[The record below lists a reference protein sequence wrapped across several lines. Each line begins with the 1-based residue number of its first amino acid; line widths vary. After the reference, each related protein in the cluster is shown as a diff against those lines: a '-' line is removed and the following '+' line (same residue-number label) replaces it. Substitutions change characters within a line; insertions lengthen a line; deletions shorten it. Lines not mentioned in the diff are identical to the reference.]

1 MIAQILVCTAL
12 ALVEDRPSSSVTGID
27 VSVEATRKS
36 IERGLEALYAAQQ
49 ENGSFGAIRTLT
61 FNSYFANPATYHCW
75 QIGASALATQA
86 ILQVGEGEKAVAA
99 VDRGLDYLV
108 KNAKVIRPAEWDIDN
123 NWSLIYGLTTLAAAI
138 GHPRY
143 AGSAR
148 EPELREA
155 AAMMIAGLKEYQG
168 ARGGWGYYA
177 DPDANWRP
185 DWATSFTTAAALIA
199 LLDAEAVGL
208 AVDPKVKAA
217 AIRAVERS
225 RLPNGSYDYD
235 IGAVPRHLTLESINQ
250 VKGSLGRI
258 QICNHALL
266 RAGVDLGPDAVAVGV
281 EQFFEHHKFLAVARH
296 KPIPHEAY
304 YANAAYFYLFGH
316 YYAAFTIERLPES
329 ERPGHF
335 AQLRAKV
342 LECQNDDGSFWD
354 FWIADLAKSYGTAF
368 AIMALDKSLTE
379 HPSAPDP

>member
-266 RAGVDLGPDAVAVGV
+266 RAGVDLGPDAVAVV
-281 EQFFEHHKFLAVARH
+281 SSSSSSTTSSSPSR
-296 KPIPHEAY
+296 
-304 YANAAYFYLFGH
+304 
-316 YYAAFTIERLPES
+316 
-329 ERPGHF
+329 
-335 AQLRAKV
+335 
-342 LECQNDDGSFWD
+342 
-354 FWIADLAKSYGTAF
+354 GTSR
-368 AIMALDKSLTE
+368 SLTRRTTRTPPTSISSATTTRRSRSSGC
-379 HPSAPDP
+379 PSRSGPVTSRSCAPRCSSARTTMVRSGIFGSPISRSPTGPRSRSWPSTSR